1 MSCSLLNHAQSHFGR
16 KRDSATTGV
25 RLPGHGTIPAE
36 LDRIQWQD
44 WQAAVKFGAKHV
56 SGQLTPEQPF
66 YVLGYSNGGALA
78 LQYSMDSIAEAE
90 SRTPDRVFLLS
101 PMIAV
106 DSLARFSR
114 LFYWLGRL
122 EFFKQSRWLDIYP
135 EYDPH
140 KYNSFPMNAGLQS
153 YKLTTAVKEQI
164 QRTAA
169 NHELEQMPP
178 ILTFQS
184 LVDSTVIT
192 SAVLENLY
200 EMLPDNGSEL
210 ILFDVNHAGDLE
222 EYVLPRHQAL
232 LNRAMNEGSGKYAV
246 SVVTNRAKGDRAVL
260 ELRQIA
266 EVPGFVGRSL
276 PYAWPEDVYSLTH
289 VALPFPLHTPAD

>member
-1 MSCSLLNHAQSHFGR
+1 
-16 KRDSATTGV
+16 
-25 RLPGHGTIPAE
+25 
-36 LDRIQWQD
+36 
-44 WQAAVKFGAKHV
+44 
-56 SGQLTPEQPF
+56 
-66 YVLGYSNGGALA
+66 
-78 LQYSMDSIAEAE
+78 
-90 SRTPDRVFLLS
+90 
-101 PMIAV
+101 
-106 DSLARFSR
+106 
-114 LFYWLGRL
+114 
-122 EFFKQSRWLDIYP
+122 
-135 EYDPH
+135 
-140 KYNSFPMNAGLQS
+140 
-153 YKLTTAVKEQI
+153 
-164 QRTAA
+164 
-169 NHELEQMPP
+169 MPP

-246 SVVTNRAKGDRAVL
+246 SVVTNHAKGGRAVL